1 MLTTMYTMLG
11 RIWPWFR
18 KVTKLGMYQFM
29 AKIHQKKSW
38 SFMNY
43 GYAPLEEGAE
53 MLSLDH
59 ADEPNRTCIQLYHHV
74 AGAVDLRGKRV
85 LEVGSGRGGGADYVQ
100 RYLKPHTMVGV
111 DYSARAVGLSNRH
124 YGAQRVG
131 LGYVPGDAEAL
142 PFDDDSFDAVI
153 NVESSHCYRAMPTFL
168 AEVHRVLRPGGHFLF
183 ADFRSGDHL
192 TDLDGQLRRSGLV
205 EQRRQ
210 DITSNVMQALDIDHA
225 RKRAQIE
232 QNAPWWVTKLFA
244 QFAGLKGSRIY
255 RQFQGRELI
264 YMSFVLQKAG

>member
-1 MLTTMYTMLG
+1 MLTSMYTTLG

-18 KVTKLGMYQFM
+18 KATKLEMYQFM

-43 GYAPLEEGAE
+43 GYAPLASEAE
-53 MLSLDH
+53 SLPLEV
-59 ADEPNRTCIQLYHHV
+59 ADEPNRYCIHLYHHV

-111 DYSARAVGLSNRH
+111 DYSARAVALSNRH
-124 YGAQRVG
+124 YGDRRVG
-131 LGYVPGDAEAL
+131 LAYVPGDAEAL
-142 PFDDDSFDAVI
+142 PFETNSFDAVI
-153 NVESSHCYRAMPTFL
+153 NVESSHCYRAMPVFL
-168 AEVHRVLRPGGHFLF
+168 SEVHRVLCPGGHFLF
-183 ADFRSGDHL
+183 ADFRSGDDL
-192 TDLDGQLRRSGLV
+192 TDLDVQLRHSGLV
-205 EQRRQ
+205 EHGRR
-210 DITSNVMQALDIDHA
+210 DITANVVRALDIDNA
-225 RKRAQIE
+225 RKQTQID
-232 QNAPWWVTKLFA
+232 QNAPWWITKLFA

-255 RQFQGRELI
+255 RQFHGRELI

>member
-1 MLTTMYTMLG
+1 MLTTMYTTLG

-53 MLSLDH
+53 TLPLDQ
-59 ADEPNRTCIQLYHHV
+59 ADEPNRYCIQLYHHV

-100 RYLKPHTMVGV
+100 RYLKPYTMVGV
-111 DYSARAVGLSNRH
+111 DYSARAVELSNRH
-124 YGAQRVG
+124 YGAHRVG
-131 LGYVPGDAEAL
+131 LAYVPGDAEVL
-142 PFDDDSFDAVI
+142 PFDDNSFDAVI
-153 NVESSHCYRAMPTFL
+153 NVESSHCYRAMDVFL
-168 AEVHRVLRPGGHFLF
+168 AEVVRILRPGGHFLF
-183 ADFRSGDHL
+183 ADFRSGDQL
-192 TDLDGQLRRSGLV
+192 TDLDAQLRRSGLV
-205 EQRRQ
+205 ERSRQ
-210 DITSNVMQALDIDHA
+210 DITPNVVRALDIDHA
-225 RKRAQIE
+225 RKQSQIQE
-232 QNAPWWVTKLFA
+232 NAPWWITTLFA

-255 RQFQGRELI
+255 RQFQDRALI
-264 YMSFVLQKAG
+264 YMRFVLQKAA